1 MKPYA
6 QHEYLTDVQRETWSP
21 LTYIT
26 GVSSGVEDLAG
37 CPAFCEVLQDVLLT
51 LEISVTE
58 LVM

>member
-1 MKPYA
+1 MNI
-6 QHEYLTDVQRETWSP
+6 YLPNVQRETWSP

-37 CPAFCEVLQDVLLT
+37 CPAFCEVLQDMLLT